1 MSEESLEMQEQ
12 FRNEIRYLERLE
24 SRLAETEGSDNAL
37 RTYYHEIAPSELTR
51 FLIEYLRTGEEEDL
65 GY

>member
-1 MSEESLEMQEQ
+1 MNEESLEMEEQ

-24 SRLAETEGSDNAL
+24 SKLVETEGSDNAL
-37 RTYYHEIAPSELTR
+37 RTYYHQIAPSELTR
-51 FLIEYLRTGEEEDL
+51 ILIEYLRSGEEEDL